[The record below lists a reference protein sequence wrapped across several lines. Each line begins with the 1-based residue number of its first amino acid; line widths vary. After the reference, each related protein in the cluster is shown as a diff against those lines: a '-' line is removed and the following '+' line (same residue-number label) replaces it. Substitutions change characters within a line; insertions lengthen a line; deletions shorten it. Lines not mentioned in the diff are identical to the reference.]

1 MAAAAILYPLLAL
14 VALTAIVAVTMYRRR
29 VAEMR
34 GRRIH
39 PQQLALSAQRAAA
52 LEDTRAADNFR
63 NLFEAPVL
71 FYTAVLTVFA
81 AGLTAPV
88 YVGLAWIYVATRIA
102 HSAIQCTYNRVMH
115 RFIAFA
121 SGLLVLFAM
130 FGLIA
135 FDLLVANR
143 G

>member
-1 MAAAAILYPLLAL
+1 MAAKAILYPMLAM

-34 GRRIH
+34 TRRVH
-39 PQQLALSAQRAAA
+39 PQKLALSAQMASA

-71 FYTAVLTVFA
+71 FYVAMLTVYVTQITSP
-81 AGLTAPV
+81 L

-102 HSAIQCTYNRVMH
+102 HSTIQCTYNRVMH
-115 RFIAFA
+115 RFLAFA
-121 SGLLVLFAM
+121 SGLLVLFAI

-135 FDLLVANR
+135 VDLLR
-143 G
+143 SG

>member
-1 MAAAAILYPLLAL
+1 MAVKAILYPMLAL
-14 VALTAIVAVTMYRRR
+14 VALTAIVAVAMYRRR
-29 VAEMR
+29 VVEMR
-34 GRRIH
+34 LRRVH
-39 PQQLALSAQRAAA
+39 PQKIATSAQMASA

-71 FYTAVLTVFA
+71 FYAAVLTIYA
-81 AGLTAPV
+81 TQLTGPL
-88 YVGLAWIYVATRIA
+88 YIGLAWVYVATRIA

-115 RFIAFA
+115 RFAAFA
-121 SGLLVLFAM
+121 SGLLVLFAT

>member
-1 MAAAAILYPLLAL
+1 MAAKAILYPMLAM

-29 VAEMR
+29 IAEMR
-34 GRRIH
+34 TRRVH
-39 PQQLALSAQRAAA
+39 PQKLALSAQMASA

-71 FYTAVLTVFA
+71 FYVAMLTVYVTQITSP
-81 AGLTAPV
+81 L

-102 HSAIQCTYNRVMH
+102 HSTIQCTYNRVMH
-115 RFIAFA
+115 RFLAFA
-121 SGLLVLFAM
+121 SGLLVLFAL

-135 FDLLVANR
+135 VDLLR
-143 G
+143 SG